1 LARAARTLSSNNH
14 SIEVGSGMGIVALP
28 LVALVLG
35 WLGTLS
41 LVQDVSRLEF
51 TDFSIATTGALLTGL
66 ILPRMGL
73 ELLGENGLRM
83 STLCAMAAAS
93 VLTLVAANLIRGRGI
108 RASALLSSQ
117 RRDVPAG
124 K

>member
-1 LARAARTLSSNNH
+1 
-14 SIEVGSGMGIVALP
+14 MGTVAMS

-41 LVQDVSRLEF
+41 LVKDVSRLRL
-51 TDFSIATTGALLTGL
+51 TDFTIATAGALVTGL
-66 ILPRMGL
+66 VLPRLDL

-93 VLTLVAANLIRGRGI
+93 VLTLVAANLIRGHGI
-108 RASALLSSQ
+108 RA
-117 RRDVPAG
+117 R
-124 K
+124 